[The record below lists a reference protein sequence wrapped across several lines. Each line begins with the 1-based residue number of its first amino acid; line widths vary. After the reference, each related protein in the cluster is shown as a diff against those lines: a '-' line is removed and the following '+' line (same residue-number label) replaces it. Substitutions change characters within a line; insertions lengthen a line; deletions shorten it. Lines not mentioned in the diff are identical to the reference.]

1 MLPNNVMATEFFM
14 TWILCASTSPPFSF
28 VCVDKFEHKTNPN
41 PNATPTPTT
50 NWTKTQGH
58 YLKKL
63 GLKRSTKWKYY
74 SNVSMEIKEHLKYSK

>member
-1 MLPNNVMATEFFM
+1 MRQQHPPPPPFF
-14 TWILCASTSPPFSF
+14 SFSF

-41 PNATPTPTT
+41 ATPTQTT
-50 NWTKTQGH
+50 NWTKTQGR

-63 GLKRSTKWKYY
+63 GWKRSTKWKYY